1 MWFLPKFAK
10 YKFKIFSNREKGCQ
24 TNMKRPTWSVS
35 AMQHSSPRNASA
47 VQGRRSYPNLKS
59 PKSEAKEKFKNIF
72 RGFLSSAIWDINTLS
87 MRLENFYILLYIFY
101 KNLTTNVFIHLIF
114 LRFFKAWTIRL
125 RNHKKANKKVWTI
138 STV

>member
-87 MRLENFYILLYIFY
+87 IRLENFYILLYVFY

-114 LRFFKAWTIRL
+114 LRFF
-125 RNHKKANKKVWTI
+125 
-138 STV
+138 

>member
-1 MWFLPKFAK
+1 
-10 YKFKIFSNREKGCQ
+10 
-24 TNMKRPTWSVS
+24 MKRPTWSVS

-114 LRFFKAWTIRL
+114 CDFLKPERSDWETTKKQTRRFERFRL
-125 RNHKKANKKVWTI
+125 CKYLTH
-138 STV
+138 S